1 MPKKMGEVV
10 RGSAT
15 NDVYMIVKDF
25 RCYGHEVLL
34 QRVKLK
40 DIINGY
46 NFTPIKNCDSFG
58 SPANFIFGN
67 KAKALQKIDDLET
80 DFSNTQEFIDGQF
93 SSGLLTKEEYDRR
106 LIECGLTRENQSLKV

>member
-34 QRVKLK
+34 QRVKL
-40 DIINGY
+40 
-46 NFTPIKNCDSFG
+46 
-58 SPANFIFGN
+58 
-67 KAKALQKIDDLET
+67 
-80 DFSNTQEFIDGQF
+80 
-93 SSGLLTKEEYDRR
+93 
-106 LIECGLTRENQSLKV
+106 